1 MTEKKLVIPSKK
13 FRGDTSVVS
22 ARLPDELIAKLDEIA
37 IATGRSRNE
46 LIQTCLEFSVENI
59 VIDS

>member
-1 MTEKKLVIPSKK
+1 MTERKLVIPTKK
-13 FRGDTSVVS
+13 YRGDSTVVS
-22 ARLPDELIAKLDEIA
+22 VRLPNDLIARLDEIA
-37 IATGRSRNE
+37 VSTGRSRNE